1 MSAVPRVTGAP
12 PPWHPPTKKLRAS
25 ASTAGAWVPQPRA
38 AESQPPPDEPAA
50 VPPPEQ
56 RLGRPLGAASTP
68 PPREPDG
75 SPFRGILYGLL
86 FSLLLWVVILGM
98 IAVLW

>member
-1 MSAVPRVTGAP
+1 M
-12 PPWHPPTKKLRAS
+12 
-25 ASTAGAWVPQPRA
+25 
-38 AESQPPPDEPAA
+38 
-50 VPPPEQ
+50 PPPEQ